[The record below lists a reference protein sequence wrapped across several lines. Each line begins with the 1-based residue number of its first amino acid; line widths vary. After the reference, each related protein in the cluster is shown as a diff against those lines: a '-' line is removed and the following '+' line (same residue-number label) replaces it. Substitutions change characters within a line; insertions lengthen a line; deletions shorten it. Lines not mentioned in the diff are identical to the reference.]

1 MAKNVVIVESPSKS
15 KTIEKYLGK
24 DFTVLS
30 SVGHV
35 RDLATS
41 GKYGL
46 GIDVEDT
53 FSPTYKTMTGKSKV
67 ITALKKAVKD
77 ADHVYIATDPDREGE
92 AIGWHLEQVLE
103 LEKKSSSRII
113 FREITKQA
121 VLQALEVPTQ
131 LDMNL
136 VHSQETRRMLDRI
149 IGFRLSSLLKRKI
162 KSQSAGRVQSVAL
175 RLIVERE
182 GEIQVFVPEEYWKV
196 SAQFAIG
203 SDTVSADLTHVD
215 AKKAEFKNEV
225 EVDAALQ
232 KAGAEYHVASL
243 VTKPGKREPKAPFIT
258 STLQQEAANKL
269 GFSARKTMLVA
280 QKLYEGMEV
289 NGEVTGLISYMR
301 TDSTRLSPIFIEE
314 LKKYIETQYG
324 KNYCAKTPKQRKVK
338 SENTQ
343 DAHEAI
349 RPTDVHLTPDK
360 AAQYL
365 EKDELKL
372 YSLIWAR
379 TVAALMMPAITDNTT
394 VKFESGGLTF
404 TAKGIIQTF
413 DGFLSVYGKYESIK
427 DEILPKMVE
436 NEVYKQTKI
445 DKTQHFT
452 QPPARYSE
460 ATLVKV
466 LEELG
471 IGRPSTYAT
480 ILDTLKKRDYVQLE
494 EKRFKPTEQGVLT
507 STNLTQHFD
516 SIINV
521 DYTAG
526 MENELDVIA
535 EGQDDYIAY
544 LKQFYAEFEPL
555 VEKAQKDM
563 VEIQP
568 EQLEEACPEC
578 GKPLLLRKGRYG
590 NFIACSGFPECRY
603 TRKVETEKKEVTT
616 TGIQCPQCEKGE
628 LVERKAK
635 RRGTIFYGCNQYPH
649 CDFALWDKPTGEK
662 CPSCGHLLVTNKKGE
677 IVCSQ
682 CDFKKESE

>member
-1 MAKNVVIVESPSKS
+1 MTKNVVIVESPSKS

-46 GIDVEDT
+46 GIDVDDT
-53 FSPTYKTMTGKSKV
+53 FSPTYKTMTGKTKV
-67 ITALKKAVKD
+67 VSELKKAVKN
-77 ADHVYIATDPDREGE
+77 ADHIYIATDPDREGE
-92 AIGWHLEQVLE
+92 AIGWHLEQILE
-103 LEKKSSSRII
+103 LDKAKTSRII

-121 VLQALEVPTQ
+121 VLKAIEVPTV

-149 IGFRLSSLLKRKI
+149 IGFRLSSLLKKKI

-182 GEIQVFVPEEYWKV
+182 AEITAFIPEEYWKV

-203 SDTVSADLTHVD
+203 KEQLTADLTHVGK
-215 AKKAEFKNEV
+215 KKAEFKNEI
-225 EVDAALQ
+225 EVNQAL
-232 KAGAEYHVASL
+232 ALGSDEAVISAII
-243 VTKPGKREPKAPFIT
+243 TKPGKRETKAPFIT

-280 QKLYEGMEV
+280 QKLYEGMQVE
-289 NGEVTGLISYMR
+289 GETTGLITYMR
-301 TDSTRLSPIFIEE
+301 TDSTRLSPIFIDE
-314 LKKYIETQYG
+314 LRSYIISEFG
-324 KNYCAKTPKQRKVK
+324 DNYCAKTPKQRKVK
-338 SENTQ
+338 NENSQ

-349 RPTDVHLTPDK
+349 RPTNVTLTPEK

-379 TVAALMMPAITDNTT
+379 TVASLMMPALTDNTT
-394 VKFESGGLTF
+394 VKFQSGDLVF
-404 TAKGIIQTF
+404 TAKGIVQTF
-413 DGFLSVYGKYESIK
+413 DGFLRVYSKYENIK
-427 DEILPKMVE
+427 DEILPVMEEGKT
-436 NEVYKQTKI
+436 YKQNSLE
-445 DKTQHFT
+445 KTQHFT

-480 ILDTLKKRDYVQLE
+480 ILDTLKKREYVLLE

-507 STNLTQHFD
+507 STSLKEHFD
-516 SIINV
+516 AIINV

-526 MENELDVIA
+526 METELDVIA
-535 EGQDDYIAY
+535 EGKDDYIEY
-544 LKQFYAEFEPL
+544 LKQFYAQFEPL
-555 VEKAQKDM
+555 VEKAQQNMK
-563 VEIQP
+563 EIAP
-568 EQLEEACPEC
+568 EELEELCPDC
-578 GKPLLLRKGRYG
+578 GRKLLLRKGRYG
-590 NFIACSGFPECRY
+590 DFIACSGFPECRY
-603 TRKVETEKKEVTT
+603 TRKVETAKKEVKS
-616 TGIQCPQCEKGE
+616 TGIHCPKCENGE
-628 LVERKAK
+628 IIERKAK
-635 RRGTIFYGCNQYPH
+635 RRGTIFYGCNQYPQ
-649 CDFALWDKPTGEK
+649 CDFALWDKPTGEI
-662 CPSCGHLLVTNKKGE
+662 CSVCGSLLVINKKGE
-677 IVCSQ
+677 TVCSQ
-682 CDFKKESE
+682 CDFKKE

>member
-1 MAKNVVIVESPSKS
+1 MTKNVVIVESPSKS

-24 DFTVLS
+24 DYVVLS

-46 GIDVEDT
+46 GIDVDDT
-53 FSPTYKTMTGKSKV
+53 FAPTYKTMTGKTKV
-67 ITALKKAVKD
+67 VSELKKAVKN
-77 ADHVYIATDPDREGE
+77 ADHIYIATDPDREGE
-92 AIGWHLEQVLE
+92 AIGWHLEQVLG
-103 LEKKSSSRII
+103 LDQEKTSRII
-113 FREITKQA
+113 FREITKPA
-121 VLQALEVPTQ
+121 VLKAIEVPTV

-149 IGFRLSSLLKRKI
+149 IGFRLSSLLKKKI

-182 GEIQVFVPEEYWKV
+182 AEITAFIPEEYWKV
-196 SAQFAIG
+196 AAQFAIG
-203 SDTVSADLTHVD
+203 KGNLNADLTHVGK
-215 AKKAEFKNEV
+215 KKAEFKNEA
-225 EVDAALQ
+225 EVDQAL
-232 KAGAEYHVASL
+232 SL
-243 VTKPGKREPKAPFIT
+243 GSDEAVVSAIVTKPGKRETKAPFIT

-280 QKLYEGMEV
+280 QKLYEGMQV
-289 NGEVTGLISYMR
+289 DGEVTGLITYMR
-301 TDSTRLSPIFIEE
+301 TDSTRLSPIFIDE
-314 LKKYIETQYG
+314 LRTYITTEFG
-324 KNYCAKTPKQRKVK
+324 ENYCASAPKQRKVK
-338 SENTQ
+338 NENAQ

-349 RPTDVHLTPDK
+349 RPTNVTLTPEK

-379 TVAALMMPAITDNTT
+379 TVASLMMPALTDNTT
-394 VKFESGGLTF
+394 VKLQSGELIF

-413 DGFLSVYGKYESIK
+413 DGFLRVYSKYENIK
-427 DEILPKMVE
+427 DEILPKME
-436 NEVYKQTKI
+436 EGSTYKQTKLNK
-445 DKTQHFT
+445 DQHFT

-480 ILDTLKKRDYVQLE
+480 ILDTLKKREYVLLE
-494 EKRFKPTEQGVLT
+494 EKRFKPTEQGTLT
-507 STNLTQHFD
+507 STSLKEHFD
-516 SIINV
+516 AIINV

-526 MENELDVIA
+526 METELDVIA
-535 EGQDDYIAY
+535 EGKDDYIAY
-544 LKQFYAEFEPL
+544 LKQFYEQFEPL

-563 VEIQP
+563 KEIAP
-568 EQLEEACPEC
+568 EELEELCPEC
-578 GKPLLLRKGRYG
+578 GRNLLLRKGRYG

-603 TRKVETEKKEVTT
+603 TRKVETEKKEVKT
-616 TGIQCPQCEKGE
+616 TGIHCPKCENGE
-628 LVERKAK
+628 IVERKAK
-635 RRGTIFYGCNQYPH
+635 RRGTIFYGCNQYPQ
-649 CDFALWDKPTGEK
+649 CDFALWDKPTGET
-662 CPSCGHLLVTNKKGE
+662 CPVCKSLIVVNKKGE
-677 IVCSQ
+677 TVCSQ
-682 CDFKKESE
+682 CDFKKE

>member
-1 MAKNVVIVESPSKS
+1 MTKNVVIVESPSKS

-46 GIDVEDT
+46 GIDVDDT
-53 FSPTYKTMTGKSKV
+53 FSPVYKTMTGKSKV
-67 ITALKKAVKD
+67 ITELKKAVKN
-77 ADHVYIATDPDREGE
+77 ADHIYIATDPDREGE
-92 AIGWHLEQVLE
+92 AIGWHLEQVLD
-103 LEKKSSSRII
+103 LEASKTSRII

-121 VLQALEVPTQ
+121 VLQAIDAPTQ

-149 IGFRLSSLLKRKI
+149 IGFRLSSLLKKKI
-162 KSQSAGRVQSVAL
+162 QSQSAGRVQSVAL
-175 RLIVERE
+175 KLIVERE

-196 SAQFAIG
+196 N
-203 SDTVSADLTHVD
+203 SDFQVGKSLLRAELTHV
-215 AKKAEFKNEV
+215 AKKKAEFKTES
-225 EVDAALQ
+225 EVDAALKQ
-232 KAGAEYHVASL
+232 GGSEYIVSSL
-243 VTKPGKREPKAPFIT
+243 VTKPGKREAKPPFIT

-289 NGEVTGLISYMR
+289 DGEVTGLITYMR
-301 TDSTRLSPIFIEE
+301 TDSTRLSPIFIDD
-314 LKKYIETQYG
+314 LKSYINTEFG
-324 KNYCAKTPKQRKVK
+324 KEYCAKAPKQRKVK

-343 DAHEAI
+343 DAHEGI
-349 RPTDVHLTPDK
+349 RPTNVHVTPEK

-394 VKFESGGLTF
+394 VKLESGSLCY
-404 TAKGIIQTF
+404 TAKGVVQTF
-413 DGFLSVYGKYESIK
+413 DGYLRVYGKYESIK
-427 DEILPKMVE
+427 DELLPMME
-436 NEVYKQTKI
+436 EG
-445 DKTQHFT
+445 KTYIQKAVNKSQHFT

-460 ATLVKV
+460 ATLVKA

-480 ILDTLKKRDYVQLE
+480 ILDTLKKRDYVKLE
-494 EKRFKPTEQGVLT
+494 EKRFKPTEQGILT
-507 STNLTQHFD
+507 SERLTKHFD

-526 MENELDVIA
+526 MENELDLIA
-535 EGQDDYIAY
+535 EGNEDYIQY
-544 LKQFYAEFEPL
+544 LKQFYAIFEPL
-555 VEKAQKDM
+555 VEKATTEM
-563 VEIQP
+563 
-568 EQLEEACPEC
+568 EAIKPKELDEVCPEC

-590 NFIACSGFPECRY
+590 DFVACSGFPECRY
-603 TRKVETEKKEVTT
+603 TRKVETEKKAVVS
-616 TGIQCPQCEKGE
+616 TGIQCPKCQVGE
-628 LVERKAK
+628 VVERKT
-635 RRGTIFYGCNQYPH
+635 RRGTIFYGCNQYPK
-649 CDFALWDKPTGEK
+649 CDFAIWDKPTGEK
-662 CPSCGHLLVTNKKGE
+662 CPTCDGLIVTNKKGE

-682 CDFKKESE
+682 CDYKKE